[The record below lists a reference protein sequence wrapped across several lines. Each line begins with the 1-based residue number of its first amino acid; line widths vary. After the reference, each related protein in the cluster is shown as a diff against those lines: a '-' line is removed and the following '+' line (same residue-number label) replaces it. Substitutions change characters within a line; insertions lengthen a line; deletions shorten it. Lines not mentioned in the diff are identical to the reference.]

1 MRKTMVIGIAG
12 GSASGKSTLS
22 GKLAEA
28 LQDLQVME
36 LHMDLYFKAPE
47 ERPLAAAPVG
57 GKIYRD
63 DNHPL
68 TCDLPRLE
76 QDLAAAAN
84 SGQYQVIIVEGL
96 LTLWD
101 EKIQDRLD
109 LRLFVDCPPDER
121 IVRRLKRN
129 MTWGLSF
136 DEIADVYLD
145 LVRYRHNEYVE
156 PTKWKADFIVNGSH
170 FSPRALDM
178 LALYIRSMI

>member
-12 GSASGKSTLS
+12 GSASGKSTFS

-76 QDLAAAAN
+76 QDLAAA
-84 SGQYQVIIVEGL
+84 
-96 LTLWD
+96 
-101 EKIQDRLD
+101 
-109 LRLFVDCPPDER
+109 
-121 IVRRLKRN
+121 
-129 MTWGLSF
+129 
-136 DEIADVYLD
+136 
-145 LVRYRHNEYVE
+145 
-156 PTKWKADFIVNGSH
+156 VN
-170 FSPRALDM
+170 
-178 LALYIRSMI
+178 IR

>member
-1 MRKTMVIGIAG
+1 MRKTLVIGIAG
-12 GSASGKSTLS
+12 GSASGKSTFS

-76 QDLAAAAN
+76 QDLAAAVN
-84 SGQYQVIIVEGL
+84 SGQYQVIIA
-96 LTLWD
+96 D
-101 EKIQDRLD
+101 
-109 LRLFVDCPPDER
+109 
-121 IVRRLKRN
+121 IV
-129 MTWGLSF
+129 G
-136 DEIADVYLD
+136 
-145 LVRYRHNEYVE
+145 
-156 PTKWKADFIVNGSH
+156 
-170 FSPRALDM
+170 
-178 LALYIRSMI
+178 